1 MVRGGPVAWA
11 ARSCDLPLYFYL
23 WDHLKSTVYASVVND
38 MAELQQ
44 RVEDRRVLIYNTT
57 GIRERVQRS

>member
-1 MVRGGPVAWA
+1 VAWA
-11 ARSCDLPLYFYL
+11 ARSCDFKPLYLCL
-23 WDHLKSTVYASVVND
+23 WDHLRSTVYVSVVND

-57 GIRERVQRS
+57 GIRERVRRS